1 MSLTVKG
8 VEAKREPGM
17 YGDGGGL
24 YLRVGPTGT
33 KSWIVRTVIHGKRRE
48 LGIGSLDLVTL
59 AEARETSTDLRKV
72 ARAGGDP
79 DAARKTTAREAA
91 AEAAR
96 DLVTFGRAA
105 EAVHATLLPTW
116 KNKKHADTWISGLRL
131 HAYPKLAGKPIQS
144 IGRDDILKVLEPIW
158 TTRIE
163 TARRLR
169 QRLQIIFQWAK
180 GEGHFKGENPVDQ
193 IGLGLT
199 HVQKATAHLAAMP
212 WRDVPAF
219 WAQLA
224 DRESA
229 SSACLQFLILT
240 AARSGEARGATWAEV
255 DLEGATWTVPG
266 ARMKRGK
273 PHRVPLAPRRWP
285 SLKRCAGLIRF
296 FASHR
301 QSGARKARARCRTWP
316 SS

>member
-1 MSLTVKG
+1 M
-8 VEAKREPGM
+8 
-17 YGDGGGL
+17 
-24 YLRVGPTGT
+24 
-33 KSWIVRTVIHGKRRE
+33 
-48 LGIGSLDLVTL
+48 TL
-59 AEARETSTDLRKV
+59 AEARERSVDLRKV
-72 ARAGGDP
+72 ARTGGDP
-79 DAARKTTAREAA
+79 DAKRKAAARAAA

-96 DLVTFGRAA
+96 DLVTFEKAA
-105 EAVHATLLPTW
+105 ETVHATLLPQW
-116 KNKKHADTWISGLRL
+116 KNKKHADTWINGLRL

-158 TTRIE
+158 TTRVE

-169 QRLQIIFQWAK
+169 QRLQTTFRWAK
-180 GEGHFKGENPVDQ
+180 GEGHFKGENPIDQ

-224 DRESA
+224 DCESA

-255 DLEGATWTVPG
+255 DLEGATWTVPAHGCNG
-266 ARMKRGK
+266 ASPIGCHS
-273 PHRVPLAPRRWP
+273 PPRRWP

-301 QSGARKARARCRTWP
+301 QSGARKARARFQTWP

>member
-1 MSLTVKG
+1 M
-8 VEAKREPGM
+8 
-17 YGDGGGL
+17 
-24 YLRVGPTGT
+24 
-33 KSWIVRTVIHGKRRE
+33 
-48 LGIGSLDLVTL
+48 TL
-59 AEARETSTDLRKV
+59 AEARERSVDLRKV
-72 ARAGGDP
+72 ARTGGDP
-79 DAARKTTAREAA
+79 DAKRKAAARAAA

-96 DLVTFGRAA
+96 DLVTFEKAA
-105 EAVHATLLPTW
+105 ETVHATLLPQW
-116 KNKKHADTWISGLRL
+116 KNKKHADTWINGLRL

-169 QRLQIIFQWAK
+169 QRLQTIFQWAK

-229 SSACLQFLILT
+229 SSASLQFLILT

-273 PHRVPLAPRRWP
+273 PHRVPLAPEALAVLETMRGLDPVLCFP
-285 SLKRCAGLIRF
+285 SPKRGKEGTRPLSDMAFKLMFNQMGVEGF
-296 FASHR
+296 TSHGFR
-301 QSGARKARARCRTWP
+301 SGFRDWCSESAKADPELAEAALSHATGNAIVRA
-316 SS
+316 